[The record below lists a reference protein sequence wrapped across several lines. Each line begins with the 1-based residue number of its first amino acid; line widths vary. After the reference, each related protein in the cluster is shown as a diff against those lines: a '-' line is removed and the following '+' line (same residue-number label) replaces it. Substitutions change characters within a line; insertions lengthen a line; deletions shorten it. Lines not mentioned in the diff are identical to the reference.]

1 MSFTTVT
8 VTLAVNADS
17 AEAWTIIDE
26 WVGTTAPHSVDSVS
40 IHAEPDGPMT
50 KWVIICI
57 DEGSDGELFW
67 NNNQGW
73 TSLDDA
79 NVFTNNERQQ
89 FNLPMGG
96 AWISHI

>member
-1 MSFTTVT
+1 MSRFTTVT

-40 IHAEPDGPMT
+40 IHAESDKFM
-50 KWVIICI
+50 WIIVCT

-67 NNNQGW
+67 SNDQGW
-73 TSLDDA
+73 TSIEDA
-79 NVFTNNERQQ
+79 DVFTGDERERL
-89 FNLPMGG
+89 NLPMAG
-96 AWISHI
+96 AWLALP